1 MAERP
6 TLNIEHPTSNGA
18 SEVDGR
24 FGKFDVGRWVL
35 DVGWSAL
42 FTPMPSDSDLQQL
55 RAAIRD
61 VADFPKKGIIFKDI
75 TPVLADAKLFKLAI
89 DCFAEAT
96 QPLKVEKVVGIDAR
110 GFLFGA
116 AVAYKLGLGFVPV
129 RKKGKLPWTTQ
140 SAAYTLEYGEA
151 VVEMHVDAI
160 RPGERVVLIDDL
172 LATGG
177 TSAAA
182 IKLLEKMGAVLTE
195 AQFLIELDF
204 LKGRENL
211 SAQQV
216 RAFLHF

>member
-1 MAERP
+1 M
-6 TLNIEHPTSNGA
+6 S
-18 SEVDGR
+18 
-24 FGKFDVGRWVL
+24 
-35 DVGWSAL
+35 SA
-42 FTPMPSDSDLQQL
+42 SDLQQL
-55 RAAIRD
+55 SAAIRD
-61 VADFPKKGIIFKDI
+61 VLDFPKPGIIFKDI
-75 TPVLADAKLFKLAI
+75 TPVLSDGKLFRLAV

-96 QPLKVEKVVGIDAR
+96 RKLDVEKVVGIDAR

-116 AVAYKLGLGFVPV
+116 AVAYQLGLGFVPI
-129 RKKGKLPWTTQ
+129 RKKGKLPWKTQ

-151 VVEMHVDAI
+151 IVEMHTDAV

-177 TSAAA
+177 TAAAA
-182 IKLLEKMGAVLTE
+182 ILLLEKMGAQLME

-211 SAQQV
+211 PAERV